1 MDVESPFAPSNSI
14 ELNAPFILNIPKV
27 NEDLEIEE
35 VKSIEHTGLTGSFQL
50 LKLPSNKSKY
60 RYSN

>member
-1 MDVESPFAPSNSI
+1 MEVESPFAPSNSL
-14 ELNAPFILNIPKV
+14 ELDAPFILNIPNV

-35 VKSIEHTGLTGSFQL
+35 VKSIKHSGLAGSFQL